1 MAEWLCS
8 GLQSRVRRFDS
19 GFSLQIMSELDI
31 NKRLV
36 IITTSFAP
44 ENAIGA
50 VRLSSMARHLS
61 KKFISVHVICP
72 SSPHSLLSDTTLEI
86 NNIQNLE
93 VIRTKSS
100 IIFRFVKYL
109 RNKVLSEKK
118 ASEVIN
124 LSNKEIAN
132 SAKIKSYI
140 MRLAFKAFT
149 FLRNRDFLYGA
160 LKAYKELNKANKF
173 DILITSYPSFSSHQA
188 GLRIKRMDNNIK
200 WVADFRDPMVYK
212 SFSSSR
218 KLSSIQ
224 AEVMKNSNHVIT
236 VSNGVK
242 EMLQESSVNNKID
255 VIYNGYDNVP
265 NIEILPSIN
274 KKELN
279 LCYVGTLYDGK
290 RDLSP
295 LFKILNVFLVDG
307 RIENFKFHYAG
318 SDIRTLIDQASKYGL
333 SANIIN
339 HGYVSRL
346 QSMKIQKSCDF
357 VVVGTWNSIE
367 EKGILTGKIF
377 EAFMLRKPIIG
388 IVNGDLQNSEFKNL
402 IEDCNAGVAIE
413 SNFLSEIDKNNII
426 DLLNKVMQAK
436 DDSSK
441 NNPINKFTFEV
452 EQFHY
457 KEIFNNLSNILI
469 SL

>member
-1 MAEWLCS
+1 MQRPAKPCTPVRFR
-8 GLQSRVRRFDS
+8 LQPP
-19 GFSLQIMSELDI
+19 IMSEIDI
-31 NKRLV
+31 NKKLV

-50 VRLSSMARHLS
+50 VRLSSMAKYLS

-72 SSPHSLLSDTTLEI
+72 NFSNSLLSDKTLDI
-86 NNIQNLE
+86 NDIQNLE
-93 VIRTKSS
+93 VTRTKSS
-100 IIFRFVKYL
+100 IIFKFVKLL
-109 RNKVLSEKK
+109 RNRVLSEKK

-124 LSNKEIAN
+124 LSNQKIAN
-132 SAKIKSYI
+132 SARIKSYF

-160 LKAYKELNKANKF
+160 LKAYKELAKVNEFN
-173 DILITSYPSFSSHQA
+173 ILITSYPSFSSHQV
-188 GLRIKRMDNNIK
+188 GLRIKRLDDNIK

-218 KLSSIQ
+218 NLASIQ
-224 AEVMKNSNHVIT
+224 AEVMQKSDHVIT

-242 EMLQESSVNNKID
+242 EMLQESSANKKID
-255 VIYNGYDNVP
+255 VIYNGYDNLP
-265 NIEILPSIN
+265 DIETLSSIN
-274 KKELN
+274 KKDLN

-295 LFKILNVFLVDG
+295 LFKILNAFLVDG
-307 RIENFKFHYAG
+307 RKENLKFHYAG
-318 SDIRTLIDQASKYGL
+318 SDIKTLINQASKYGL
-333 SANIIN
+333 STNIIN

-357 VVVGTWNSIE
+357 VVVGTWNSMQ

-402 IEDCNAGVAIE
+402 IEGCNAGVAIE
-413 SNFLSEIDKNNII
+413 SNFLSETDQNNII
-426 DLLNKVMQAK
+426 DMLSRVMQ
-436 DDSSK
+436 SK
-441 NNPINKFTFEV
+441 NDSNKENFISNFTFDV
-452 EQFHY
+452 DRFHY